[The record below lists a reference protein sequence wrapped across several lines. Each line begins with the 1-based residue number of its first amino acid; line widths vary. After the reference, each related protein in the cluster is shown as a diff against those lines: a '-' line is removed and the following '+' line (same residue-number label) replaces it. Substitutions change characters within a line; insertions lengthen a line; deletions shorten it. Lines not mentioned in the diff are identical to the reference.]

1 MNFLI
6 NFIRFSRLHTIIG
19 TTLSIV
25 VLYLIA
31 WSATAGSDWNL
42 PTLGLTLLS
51 CLGANIYIVGLNQIT
66 DVEIDKINKPYLPLA
81 SGAFSMRLGYV
92 IIGIGLLLSLVIAIY
107 LGRYL
112 LLTVLLSLFL
122 GTIYSLPPIRLK
134 RFPFW
139 AAFCIIAVRGVIVNV
154 LLFLHFNFLMNG
166 DTRVTPL
173 VWILTAIIFIYS
185 IIIAW
190 FKDIPDMEGD
200 RRFNISTFSIRF
212 GARRIFLLGNV
223 IISLSFLALIIF
235 AFLNPTLLNMP
246 LMVISHLLFF
256 IALLWFSRK
265 TKIDEPKS
273 MSQYYQFVW
282 VLFFG
287 EYIVFGIAQL
297 L

>member
-1 MNFLI
+1 
-6 NFIRFSRLHTIIG
+6 
-19 TTLSIV
+19 
-25 VLYLIA
+25 
-31 WSATAGSDWNL
+31 
-42 PTLGLTLLS
+42 
-51 CLGANIYIVGLNQIT
+51 
-66 DVEIDKINKPYLPLA
+66 
-81 SGAFSMRLGYV
+81 
-92 IIGIGLLLSLVIAIY
+92 
-107 LGRYL
+107 
-112 LLTVLLSLFL
+112 
-122 GTIYSLPPIRLK
+122 LK

-139 AAFCIIAVRGVIVNV
+139 AAFCIIAVRGLIVNV

-166 DTRVTPL
+166 ENRVTPL

-200 RRFNISTFSIRF
+200 RRFNISTFPIRL

-223 IISLSFLALIIF
+223 IISLSYLALIIF

-246 LMVISHLLFF
+246 LMVISHFLFF

-297 L
+297 V